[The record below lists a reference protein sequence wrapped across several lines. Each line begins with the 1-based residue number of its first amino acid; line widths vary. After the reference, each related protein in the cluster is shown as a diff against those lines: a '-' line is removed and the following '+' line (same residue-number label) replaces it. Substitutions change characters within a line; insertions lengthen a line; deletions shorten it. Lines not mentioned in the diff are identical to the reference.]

1 MPHKQDI
8 LTVVADPIDVVQCD
22 APTQEQVDEVH
33 ARLCASLCEAFEA
46 HKHVL
51 GPERAETKMVIV

>member
-1 MPHKQDI
+1 MPHKQQI
-8 LTVVADPIDVVQCD
+8 LTVVGDPVDVVQSD

-46 HKHVL
+46 HKGLL
-51 GPERAETKMVIV
+51 GPEWAEKRMVIV